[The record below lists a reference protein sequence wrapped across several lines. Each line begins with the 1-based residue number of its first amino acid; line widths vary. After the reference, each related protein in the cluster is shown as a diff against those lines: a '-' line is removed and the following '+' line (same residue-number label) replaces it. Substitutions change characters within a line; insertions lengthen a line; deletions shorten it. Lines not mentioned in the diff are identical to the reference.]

1 MSNLSRLKRSQV
13 KQQLWFAYDDLDKLP
28 TVIENIKMEIGAS
41 CPSLITD
48 GSRPFRVIW
57 SDYRDDHLEVSVDC
71 RFRHPVSVVV
81 HSSLSI
87 FALTHSATRTLVP
100 RTPSHPRM
108 NISTR
113 DRMSYS
119 PYPGLRRR
127 LAWSFQ
133 FPTYESRRAKRNRR
147 AVIYN
152 NNMV

>member
-28 TVIENIKMEIGAS
+28 TVIENIKTEIGAS

-81 HSSLSI
+81 HFFVVNLC
-87 FALTHSATRTLVP
+87 THSQRYSHS

-119 PYPGLRRR
+119 PYPGLQRR